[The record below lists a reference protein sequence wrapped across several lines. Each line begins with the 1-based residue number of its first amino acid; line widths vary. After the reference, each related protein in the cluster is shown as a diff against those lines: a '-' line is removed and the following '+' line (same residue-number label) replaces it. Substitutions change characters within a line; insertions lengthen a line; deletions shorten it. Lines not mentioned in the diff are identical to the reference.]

1 MVAPGADEAIVL
13 ERVTPA
19 EPPAK
24 ALVAT
29 R

>member
-13 ERVTPA
+13 ERVPAA
-19 EPPAK
+19 EPAGK